1 MYLFDS
7 SPHAKWLNRTTFGN
21 KVLSIY
27 NNYLPYLPLNFSR
40 LRHHYSTAHIV
51 DANSHLFSHEM
62 LDRKKIAAN
71 VSVNC
76 PSS

>member
-51 DANSHLFSHEM
+51 DANSHLFHMKCSTEKRLLQM
-62 LDRKKIAAN
+62 
-71 VSVNC
+71 
-76 PSS
+76 